1 MAGSWRERI
10 LGSQRGYVGMG
21 STSVGQSPAD
31 MVREADASEALG
43 LLPTPTEVTPT
54 DAEGWVG
61 LGVDVVRQGETERGV
76 AAFRQALRL
85 DPHHPDAH
93 RHLAVTLDGCGRS
106 GEAAAHYQTFLV
118 VSTDAHPGR
127 GEVRRRLAEIFSVSK
142 PDEPRLTAGPRWIPL
157 GQMLIDDGILSQE
170 QLAEAL
176 ARQRTSKE
184 RIGQILI
191 EMNII
196 DEEVLLKYLGR
207 QFRKEPITQHELESL
222 DLDVVKLVP
231 EEVAQQYRIIAVERH
246 GRKLVIATADPLNV
260 VALDDLR
267 RATGLEVDFR
277 IGSGRAIEDAI
288 HQTYRR
294 MVSTREVDDALRQ
307 DLSLSVPSGVNL
319 DESVD
324 LQELRTQAADAPVVK
339 IVNYVLNRAAADG
352 ASDVHVEAYED
363 RTRVRYRIDG
373 LLFDLLDVPRS
384 LHLAVVSRLKII
396 SRLDIA
402 ERRLPQDGS
411 FAAQLGG
418 REIDFRVSTLPTM
431 YGEKVVLRFLEKEAV
446 VQHYTLEGLGF
457 DADQLELFTRAIRRP
472 WGMVLLTGPTGSGK
486 STTLHTAIKAIK
498 SPRKNIVTVEDPVEY
513 RQPGIQQVQ
522 VKSEIG
528 FDFARSL
535 RSILRQDPDIIMV
548 GEIRDAETAQIAVRA
563 ALTGHLVLSTLH
575 TNDAI
580 STLVRLIN
588 IGVEPFL
595 VATAVNVAAAQRLVK
610 KICKHCKEPYRPS
623 AEEVALFAPGP
634 APEVLY
640 RGSGCRQCR
649 NIGYSGRTA
658 LYEVFSVDAQVRR
671 MIIDGVDAD
680 QIRKHAGS
688 SGMVGLRQAG
698 LRRVIQGQTTLEEM
712 MAVVADQ
719 D

>member
-1 MAGSWRERI
+1 MTWE
-10 LGSQRGYVGMG
+10 
-21 STSVGQSPAD
+21 P
-31 MVREADASEALG
+31 
-43 LLPTPTEVTPT
+43 
-54 DAEGWVG
+54 
-61 LGVDVVRQGETERGV
+61 ERG
-76 AAFRQALRL
+76 
-85 DPHHPDAH
+85 
-93 RHLAVTLDGCGRS
+93 
-106 GEAAAHYQTFLV
+106 EW
-118 VSTDAHPGR
+118 VS
-127 GEVRRRLAEIFSVSK
+127 
-142 PDEPRLTAGPRWIPL
+142 L
-157 GQMLIDDGILSQE
+157 GQMLVNDGVLSQQ
-170 QLAEAL
+170 QLIEAL
-176 ARQRTSKE
+176 GRQRKTKD
-184 RIGQILI
+184 RLGQILI
-191 EMNII
+191 EMKVL

-207 QFRKEPITQHELESL
+207 QFRKEAISQQQLETL
-222 DLDVVKLVP
+222 DLDVVRLVP
-231 EEVAQQYRIIAVERH
+231 EEVARQYRIIAAERH
-246 GRKLVIATADPLNV
+246 GRKLIVATADPLNV

-267 RATGLEVDFR
+267 RATGMEVDFK
-277 IGSGRAIEDAI
+277 IGPAQVIQEAID
-288 HQTYRR
+288 QTYRR
-294 MVSTREVDDALRQ
+294 MVSNEGIDDALRQ
-307 DLSLSVPSGVNL
+307 DLGLSVGTVSMAE
-319 DESVD
+319 ESVD
-324 LQELRTQAADAPVVK
+324 LQELRTQAADPPVVK
-339 IVNYVLNRAAADG
+339 VVNYVLNRAVADG

-373 LLFDLLDVPRS
+373 LLFDLLEVPRS

-411 FAAQLGG
+411 FASHIAG
-418 REIDFRVSTLPTM
+418 REIDFRVSSLPTI
-431 YGEKVVLRFLEKEAV
+431 YGEKVVLRLLEKDAV
-446 VQHYTLEGLGF
+446 VQSYTLESLGF
-457 DADQLELFTRAIRRP
+457 TPEQFDAFMRGIRRP

-595 VATAVNVAAAQRLVK
+595 VSTAVNVVAAQRLVK
-610 KICKHCKEPYRPS
+610 KICNECKEAYRPS
-623 AEEVALFAPGP
+623 PDEIEIVGAGS

-640 RGSGCRQCR
+640 RGRGCKACR
-649 NIGYSGRTA
+649 NIGYSGRMA
-658 LYEVFSVDAQVRR
+658 LYEVFWLDAQVRR

-680 QIRKHAGS
+680 QIRKHALDE
-688 SGMVGLRQAG
+688 GMTSLRTSG
-698 LRRVIQGQTTLEEM
+698 LRRVVQGDTTLEEIM
-712 MAVVADQ
+712 SVVADA

>member
-1 MAGSWRERI
+1 MTESVER
-10 LGSQRGYVGMG
+10 R
-21 STSVGQSPAD
+21 
-31 MVREADASEALG
+31 
-43 LLPTPTEVTPT
+43 
-54 DAEGWVG
+54 GWV
-61 LGVDVVRQGETERGV
+61 
-76 AAFRQALRL
+76 
-85 DPHHPDAH
+85 
-93 RHLAVTLDGCGRS
+93 S
-106 GEAAAHYQTFLV
+106 
-118 VSTDAHPGR
+118 
-127 GEVRRRLAEIFSVSK
+127 
-142 PDEPRLTAGPRWIPL
+142 L
-157 GQMLIDDGILSQE
+157 GQMLVNDGVLTPE

-176 ARQRTSKE
+176 SRQRTGRE
-184 RIGQILI
+184 RLGQVLI
-191 EMNII
+191 EMKLL
-196 DEEVLLKYLGR
+196 DEPVLLKYLGR
-207 QFRKEPITQHELESL
+207 QFRKDPITDEELRTL
-222 DLDVVKLVP
+222 DLDVVRLVP
-231 EEVAQQYRIIAVERH
+231 EEVARQYRIIAAERH
-246 GRKLVIATADPLNV
+246 GRKLIVATADPLNV

-267 RATGLEVDFR
+267 RATGLEVDFK
-277 IGSGRAIEDAI
+277 IGSGRTIQEAID
-288 HQTYRR
+288 QTYRR
-294 MVSTREVDDALRQ
+294 LSSAVAVDEALRQ
-307 DLSLSVPSGVNL
+307 DLGLNIVATA
-319 DESVD
+319 DDFVD

-339 IVNYVLNRAAADG
+339 VVNYVLTRAAADA

-373 LLFDLLDVPRS
+373 LLFDLLEVPRT

-411 FAAQLGG
+411 FASQIGG

-431 YGEKVVLRFLEKEAV
+431 YGEKVVLRLLEKEAV
-446 VQHYTLEGLGF
+446 VEHYTLEGLGF
-457 DADQLELFTRAIRRP
+457 DPDQLEVFMRAIRRP

-522 VKSEIG
+522 VKSDIG

-548 GEIRDAETAQIAVRA
+548 GEIRDTETAQIAVRA

-588 IGVEPFL
+588 IGVDPFL

-610 KICKHCKEPYRPS
+610 KICKHCKEPYSPS
-623 AEEVALFAPGP
+623 PEEAALFAGGP
-634 APEVLY
+634 VPEMLY

-658 LYEVFSVDAQVRR
+658 LYELFWIDAQVRR
-671 MIIDGVDAD
+671 MIIEGLDAD
-680 QIRKHAGS
+680 QIRKHAAD
-688 SGMVGLRQAG
+688 SGMVSLRKAG
-698 LRRVIQGQTTLEEM
+698 LRRVLQGLTTVEEIM
-712 MAVVADQ
+712 TAVADQ